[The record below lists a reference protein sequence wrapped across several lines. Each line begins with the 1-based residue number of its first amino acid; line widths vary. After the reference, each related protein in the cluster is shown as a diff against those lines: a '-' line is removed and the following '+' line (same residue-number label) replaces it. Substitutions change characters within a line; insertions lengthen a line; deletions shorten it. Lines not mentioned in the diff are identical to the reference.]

1 MRFLFLGLTPPAGLE
16 QVLLTHGFMSETMKR
31 VPDAKDL
38 KGGAPYDLIA
48 YAPKALTNL
57 KDAEKL
63 RSLFP
68 TAWIALVIDRAW
80 LKDTTSQNT
89 LLKCEE
95 KNEIWLA
102 DSWTQTFWFSVQTMI
117 NRQKLIAENAA
128 LEDECRQLKT
138 SYAELST
145 TSDKLI
151 QQLEKDVGLATHIQR
166 SLMPKVSPQIPGVS
180 ISVKYI
186 PAAGAG
192 GDYYDIFEFGDR
204 KRFGVLMADS
214 KTHGMA
220 ASLLSVL
227 LKVRLEEMKDRFP
240 DSKSFVEF
248 LNRQIQELHKKDL
261 ANMSLLYGILDRSSL
276 TFQYTSAGPW
286 HPLLWRQGAPQL
298 VEIAP
303 NPPLGGMDHF
313 VFRECSLSLK
323 PGDLLI
329 LHTDGLDAAIGHG
342 QGSAFDRI
350 VKVLEEKKLSPT
362 PLEVQNE
369 LMGLVDHYIERK
381 PLEDDLTLIHFAID
395 ERALYVAGAE
405 AQSK

>member
-16 QVLLTHGFMSETMKR
+16 QVLLTHGFSIETAKR
-31 VPDAKDL
+31 TPDPKDI
-38 KGGAPYDLIA
+38 KGSPSYDLIA
-48 YAPKALTNL
+48 YAPRSLTSL
-57 KDAEKL
+57 KDVEKL

-68 TAWIALVIDRAW
+68 KAWIALVIERAW
-80 LKDTTSQNT
+80 LKEAASQNI

-95 KNEIWLA
+95 KNEIWLT
-102 DSWTQTFWFSVQTMI
+102 DSWTQTFWFSVQAMI
-117 NRQKLIAENAA
+117 NRQKLIEENAA
-128 LEDECRQLKT
+128 LEEECQQLKA

-248 LNRQIQELHKKDL
+248 LNRQMQELHKNDL
-261 ANMSLLYGILDRSSL
+261 ANMSLFTESW
-276 TFQYTSAGPW
+276 T
-286 HPLLWRQGAPQL
+286 GA
-298 VEIAP
+298 
-303 NPPLGGMDHF
+303 H
-313 VFRECSLSLK
+313 
-323 PGDLLI
+323 
-329 LHTDGLDAAIGHG
+329 
-342 QGSAFDRI
+342 
-350 VKVLEEKKLSPT
+350 SPFNT
-362 PLEVQNE
+362 
-369 LMGLVDHYIERK
+369 HR
-381 PLEDDLTLIHFAID
+381 
-395 ERALYVAGAE
+395 RALGTRYSGGRAPHSRWKSRRTPRSAAWTISYSGNAR
-405 AQSK
+405 